1 MPDSPGEYLALTKNG
16 TGWWVTLDGSAPRK
30 AFDIPVVI
38 ISEQGLLGAAFAP
51 DFAQSRRLFLHYNPS
66 GVTPEVSRIAEWS
79 VPAGGRAVERR
90 VVLEVPQPY
99 QNHNAGQIAFGPD
112 DMLYIGMGDGGLRD
126 DPFEHGQNPSSLLGS
141 ILRLDVRD
149 STDAQPYAIP
159 GDNPFVG
166 QPNVAP
172 ETWVLGVRNPWR
184 FSFDPDGRMI
194 VADVGQD
201 KLEEVSIAPAG
212 ANLGW
217 NRREGNACFERSSM
231 PCEGPTMV
239 EPVYVYDHSE
249 GVSITGG
256 LVLPSSSLRDLQGKY
271 LFGDFVS
278 GRLWAI
284 DLPES
289 PGEPATGLV
298 ALGRWPVLPTS
309 FALDPEGHPLVV
321 DFGGRVLAMRPSSPP
336 AFPE

>member
-1 MPDSPGEYLALTKNG
+1 
-16 TGWWVTLDGSAPRK
+16 
-30 AFDIPVVI
+30 
-38 ISEQGLLGAAFAP
+38 
-51 DFAQSRRLFLHYNPS
+51 
-66 GVTPEVSRIAEWS
+66 
-79 VPAGGRAVERR
+79 
-90 VVLEVPQPY
+90 
-99 QNHNAGQIAFGPD
+99 
-112 DMLYIGMGDGGLRD
+112 
-126 DPFEHGQNPSSLLGS
+126 
-141 ILRLDVRD
+141 
-149 STDAQPYAIP
+149 
-159 GDNPFVG
+159 
-166 QPNVAP
+166 
-172 ETWVLGVRNPWR
+172 
-184 FSFDPDGRMI
+184 
-194 VADVGQD
+194 
-201 KLEEVSIAPAG
+201 
-212 ANLGW
+212 
-217 NRREGNACFERSSM
+217 
-231 PCEGPTMV
+231 MV